1 MGDKKLIFLDIDGT
15 LIPKSEVWPPESAMR
30 AIRAARDA
38 GHKVFINT
46 GRSTGMLTG
55 IERDKYDGVV
65 ASVGGYIEAE
75 GNVIYDRPMTDEE
88 FKKQY
93 NALKEGGVL
102 CTVETGDAVYGDDAS
117 LILGRVSAPWFDR
130 NESFWLK
137 RAEWVHRLGMRPI
150 EEYDGAPVYK
160 NLIIYREPKQLLPAR
175 RAVEET
181 FNFCLDDTVTGNWL
195 VGELINREFSK
206 GTAIHKLCAYYGIPV
221 EDSIAFGDGM
231 NDLEMMEMAGISVC
245 MENGSEYLKSRSTY
259 VCPDVLD
266 DGLLKGFKSLKI
278 IPEKL

>member
-1 MGDKKLIFLDIDGT
+1 M
-15 LIPKSEVWPPESAMR
+15 
-30 AIRAARDA
+30 
-38 GHKVFINT
+38 HK
-46 GRSTGMLTG
+46 
-55 IERDKYDGVV
+55 
-65 ASVGGYIEAE
+65 
-75 GNVIYDRPMTDEE
+75 
-88 FKKQY
+88 
-93 NALKEGGVL
+93 
-102 CTVETGDAVYGDDAS
+102 
-117 LILGRVSAPWFDR
+117 
-130 NESFWLK
+130 
-137 RAEWVHRLGMRPI
+137 LGMRPI